1 VTPRVSVCVPAY
13 QAAAN
18 LRETLD
24 SVWSQTFEDFE
35 LVIVDDGSSDGTGEI
50 IAAQRD
56 PRLRAFAHGK
66 NKGQEAT
73 VADTV
78 AHARAP
84 LVKFLDADDLL
95 HPDCLAVMVAAFDA
109 NPGAAL
115 AFSRRDILP
124 DDPDDP
130 ALPEWL
136 ADIGDL
142 ASGFERIDEVNDGHE
157 LLRQY
162 LRARIP
168 GNWIA
173 EPAGVMARRAD
184 LVAVGGYNRRV
195 RQNNDVDLWL
205 RLMPRG
211 DVIYI
216 DRPLFTYRLDP
227 SSGVTGGNEGG
238 SDPYPHWLDPLW
250 TAEGLAGIADFPER
264 KLLLAARRS
273 LLRRAFRR
281 LATTPR
287 RDPGA
292 TRPRLRDLLA
302 YLGFRVRRRLGRAE
316 PLYSPIP
323 TVRDKV

>member
-1 VTPRVSVCVPAY
+1 LTPRVSVCVPAY

-35 LVIVDDGSSDGTGEI
+35 LVIVDDGSRDGTAEI

-56 PRLRAFAHGK
+56 PRLRAFAHAT
-66 NKGQEAT
+66 NQGQEAT
-73 VADTV
+73 VADAV

-95 HPDCLAVMVAAFDA
+95 HPDCLATMVAGFDA
-109 NPGAAL
+109 NPGAVL

-124 DDPDDP
+124 VDPDDP

-142 ASGFERIDEVNDGHE
+142 ASGFERIEEVNDGRE

-162 LRARIP
+162 LRGRIP

-184 LVAVGGYNRRV
+184 LLAVGGYNRRV

-205 RLMPRG
+205 RLMGRG
-211 DVIYI
+211 EVIYI

-227 SSGVTGGNEGG
+227 GSGVTGGNEGRA
-238 SDPYPHWLDPLW
+238 DPYPHWLDPLW
-250 TAEGLAGIADFPER
+250 TAEGLVGVADFPER
-264 KLLLAARRS
+264 PLLLRTRRS
-273 LLRRAFRR
+273 LVLRACRR

-287 RDPGA
+287 REPGA
-292 TRPRLRDLLA
+292 TRPRARDLAA
-302 YLGFRVRRRLGRAE
+302 YLGFRLKRALGRAE

-323 TVRDKV
+323 SVRDKV

>member
-13 QAAAN
+13 EAAAN
-18 LRETLD
+18 LQETLD

-35 LVIVDDGSSDGTGEI
+35 LVIVDDGSRDGTAEI

-56 PRLRAFAHGK
+56 PRLRAFAHAQ
-66 NKGQEAT
+66 NQGQEAT

-84 LVKFLDADDLL
+84 LVKFLDADDTL
-95 HPDCLAVMVAAFDA
+95 HPDCLATMVAAFDA
-109 NPGAAL
+109 DPDAAL
-115 AFSRRDILP
+115 CFSRRDILP
-124 DDPDDP
+124 VDPEDP
-130 ALPEWL
+130 TLPEWL

-142 ASGFERIDEVNDGHE
+142 ASGFERIEEVNDGRE

-162 LRARIP
+162 LRARVP
-168 GNWIA
+168 GNWLA

-184 LVAVGGYNRRV
+184 LLAVGGYNHRV

-205 RLMPRG
+205 RVMARG

-227 SSGVTGGNEGG
+227 GSGVTGGNEGRA
-238 SDPYPHWLDPLW
+238 DPYPHWLDPLW
-250 TAEGLAGIADFPER
+250 TVEGLAGIADFPER
-264 KLLLAARRS
+264 PLLLATRRA
-273 LLRRAFRR
+273 LVLRAFRR
-281 LATTPR
+281 LARTPR
-287 RDPGA
+287 QEPGA
-292 TRPRLRDLLA
+292 TRPRIRDLAA
-302 YLGFRVRRRLGRAE
+302 YLAFRAKRRLGRAE

>member
-18 LRETLD
+18 LQETLD
-24 SVWSQTFEDFE
+24 SVWSQAFEDFE
-35 LVIVDDGSSDGTGEI
+35 LVIVDDGSRDGTAAI

-56 PRLRAFAHGK
+56 PRLRAFAHPT
-66 NKGQEAT
+66 NLGQEAT

-95 HPDCLAVMVAAFDA
+95 HPDCLETMVAAFDA

-124 DDPDDP
+124 VDPDDP
-130 ALPEWL
+130 TLPEWL

-142 ASGFERIDEVNDGHE
+142 ASGFERIEEVNDGRE

-162 LRARIP
+162 LRARLP

-184 LVAVGGYNRRV
+184 LIAIGGYNHRV
-195 RQNNDVDLWL
+195 RQNNDVDVWV
-205 RLMPRG
+205 RLMARG
-211 DVIYI
+211 EVIYI

-227 SSGVTGGNEGG
+227 GTGVTGGNEGRA
-238 SDPYPHWLDPLW
+238 DPYPHWLDPLW
-250 TAEGLAGIADFPER
+250 TAEGLAGIDDFPER
-264 KLLLAARRS
+264 SLLLRTRRS
-273 LLRRAFRR
+273 LLLRAFRR

-287 RDPGA
+287 REPGA
-292 TRPRLRDLLA
+292 TRSRLRDLAA
-302 YLGFRVRRRLGRAE
+302 YLAFRVRRGVGRAE